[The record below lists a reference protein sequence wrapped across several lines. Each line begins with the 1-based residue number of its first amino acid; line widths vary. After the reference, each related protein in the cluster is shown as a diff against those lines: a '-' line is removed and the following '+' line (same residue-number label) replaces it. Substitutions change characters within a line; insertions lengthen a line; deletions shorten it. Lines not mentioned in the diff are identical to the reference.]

1 MRCEWPDHE
10 EQMPPTGFRKLLTRT
25 SPEGMHNHSPGL
37 SPALGDETL
46 GNRRN
51 TSTGTLKGC
60 DKTAVLLRIIAWPLT
75 SQSLKS
81 FDLGNTP
88 SRPGPQKT
96 ITAEDAEQVNN

>member
-1 MRCEWPDHE
+1 
-10 EQMPPTGFRKLLTRT
+10 
-25 SPEGMHNHSPGL
+25 MHNHSPGL

-81 FDLGNTP
+81 FDLGNMP
-88 SRPGPQKT
+88 PPPAT
-96 ITAEDAEQVNN
+96 IGSIYIHTLLVSYLYSGETEDHVEHSGRASY